1 MQDIRWSIF
10 WFFLIEIILF
20 LIISNIYSIKIGL
33 IVCLAFMSC
42 YLIMHMYWIFR
53 LKKWLKS
60 PSLSNLPHGTGIWQQ
75 IFTEHYQ
82 VFKKNKNSKKELVSA
97 LEQFTQAA
105 EALVDG
111 VVALNENNEII
122 WSNNK
127 AKIMFNLNIKKDI
140 GQPINYIFRN
150 TKLINYL
157 DKANF
162 DESITINLDANLK
175 KVIEVKILLF
185 GEKQKILIAK
195 DISQGI
201 KIEANR
207 KEFISNV
214 SHELKTPLT
223 VISGFIETLEDMAEF
238 KNKDHKKIFKTMS
251 SQAYRMTKLVDDLLL
266 LSNVESNLFQ
276 NRSEKLQI
284 KIIINKIKKS
294 ISSIDAKKHKIKY
307 LINENLNIY
316 GSKREIES
324 AFSNLITNAIRYTQN
339 NGSISISWGLIN
351 GLPIFEVKDN
361 GCGIEQKHIDRIT
374 ERFYRV
380 DPDRSRDT
388 GGTGL
393 GLSIVKNIIKQHNGE
408 LKITSDIGKGSS
420 FKLIFDK
427 ESII

>member
-223 VISGFIETLEDMAEF
+223 VISGFIETLEDMTEF